1 MKLKKNFLLISIITL
16 FNFGYSQN
24 FEQKKIG
31 VIFNID
37 GPCKIIRQAMGNP
50 IVDSTVL
57 EKKDLFYGAYKF
69 LETGT
74 GNPTERIIN
83 AYLKNLDSLNLKVT
97 QINETINS
105 ENYPNYYSEKY
116 EYLSENLKN
125 IKMKYNLEYL
135 LIVNGYF
142 GLQFEQ
148 TVIIAGDKMTNIFL
162 NNTFINLNTN
172 EVISNFNAGNIA
184 NIKKKNIL
192 SPPNFP
198 NIEKSMNTLLNDKLL
213 PEIERKIKR
222 KIIIP

>member
-1 MKLKKNFLLISIITL
+1 M
-16 FNFGYSQN
+16 
-24 FEQKKIG
+24 
-31 VIFNID
+31 
-37 GPCKIIRQAMGNP
+37 
-50 IVDSTVL
+50 
-57 EKKDLFYGAYKF
+57 FYGAYKF

-74 GNPTERIIN
+74 GNPTERIIK
-83 AYLKNLDSLNLKVT
+83 AYLKNLDFLNVEIT
-97 QINETINS
+97 QIKEPIIVKVIEIIT
-105 ENYPNYYSEKY
+105 PKKH
-116 EYLSENLKN
+116 EYLDEDLKN
-125 IKMKYNLEYL
+125 IKMKYNLDYL

-142 GLQFEQ
+142 GSQFEQ

-162 NNTFINLNTN
+162 NNAFINLNTN

-184 NIKKKNIL
+184 TIKKKNIL